1 MIKLWLNRR
10 SYFIDRLQD
19 LLVSWM
25 QSNEISFSFDEDS
38 NDDSYHTYCF
48 ENEMRIE
55 QELNC
60 SLNEQSKSYD
70 AILTHQS
77 LN

>member
-1 MIKLWLNRR
+1 MIELWLNWR
-10 SYFIDRLQD
+10 SYFINKLQD
-19 LLVSWM
+19 LLMSWM

-48 ENEMRIE
+48 EDETKTE

-60 SLNEQSKSYD
+60 SLNEQSKLHD
-70 AILTHQS
+70 VILTHQS
-77 LN
+77 LD

>member
-1 MIKLWLNRR
+1 MIELWLNWH
-10 SYFIDRLQD
+10 SYFVNRLQD

-25 QSNEISFSFDEDS
+25 QSNEISFSFDEDL

-48 ENEMRIE
+48 ENETKTE

-60 SLNEQSKSYD
+60 SLNE
-70 AILTHQS
+70 
-77 LN
+77 

>member
-1 MIKLWLNRR
+1 MIELWLNRR
-10 SYFIDRLQD
+10 SYFVNKLQD
-19 LLVSWM
+19 FLVSWM

-38 NDDSYHTYCF
+38 DNDSYHTYCLK
-48 ENEMRIE
+48 NEMKTE

-60 SLNEQSKSYD
+60 SLNEQSKSCD
-70 AILTHQS
+70 AILTRQS

>member
-1 MIKLWLNRR
+1 
-10 SYFIDRLQD
+10 
-19 LLVSWM
+19 M

-38 NDDSYHTYCF
+38 DDDSYHTYCL
-48 ENEMRIE
+48 ENKMRTE

-60 SLNEQSKSYD
+60 SLNEQSKLHD
-70 AILTHQS
+70 TILTRQS